1 LTCDITCV
9 DIDECATN
17 NGGCHA
23 GATCT
28 NNPGGFDCTC
38 PTGYE
43 GDGFTCTGY
52 YFVII
57 WMLIA
62 YFAQTQLFLGIT

>member
-1 LTCDITCV
+1 VINYIADIN
-9 DIDECATN
+9 ECATN

-28 NNPGGFDCTC
+28 NNPGGFVCTC
-38 PTGYE
+38 PTGYA

-52 YFVII
+52 YFVINVQNI
-57 WMLIA
+57 GL
-62 YFAQTQLFLGIT
+62 YTC